1 MSKISNP
8 KSNVLNTNKQYVINE
23 LYSLGWL
30 TNKKPS
36 NKVLITVIK
45 QIYPVIIYPSSNKTN
60 VKHFVDSVISG
71 KFTIK
76 QNPVK
81 LEDIKP
87 SKPKKKYKRGVTGK
101 AFLWSPDWRRLRYK
115 ALKLSNGRCQLCGS
129 SPKDGIILNVDH
141 IKPRRKH
148 PELALDIDNLQVLCN
163 VCNHGKGNIDD
174 TDWR

>member
-8 KSNVLNTNKQYVINE
+8 KSNALNNNKQYVINE

-36 NKVLITVIK
+36 NKVLIAAIK
-45 QIYPVIIYPSSNKTN
+45 QMYPISISSSNKVN
-60 VKHFVDSVISG
+60 ISHFINSVINDR
-71 KFTIK
+71 FIIK
-76 QNPVK
+76 QNSIK
-81 LEDIKP
+81 LKP
-87 SKPKKKYKRGVTGK
+87 SKLKKKYKRGVTGK

-115 ALKLSNGRCQLCGS
+115 ALKLSNGRCQLCGR

-141 IKPRRKH
+141 IRSRRKH